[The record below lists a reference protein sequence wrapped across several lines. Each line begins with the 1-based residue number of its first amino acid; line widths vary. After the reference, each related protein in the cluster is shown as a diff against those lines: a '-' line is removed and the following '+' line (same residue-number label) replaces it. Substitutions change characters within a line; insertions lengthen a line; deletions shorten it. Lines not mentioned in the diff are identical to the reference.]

1 MKRIL
6 LFLLCIIAFS
16 YADLVEIYRSQGLEA
31 VKEKLE
37 EQLTKEEYWK
47 NYLKDKNVDYGYYE
61 SKKYILITKK
71 NLKEISLYKIEKDK
85 YNLLLKDNVIVGE
98 NQGDK
103 QEEGDLKTPVGA
115 YEFTSKLTKL
125 DAFYGPLA
133 LVTSYPNSFDKS
145 LNKNGHGIWLH
156 GMPLNEAREEYTKG
170 CIAIDNPKLEKID
183 DMIEH
188 DKSVILISDKNEIK
202 ASKDEISMILS
213 FIYQWRNAWK
223 DSDINEYIKFYSD
236 SFKRYN
242 GMDFESFK
250 EYKQRVFSK
259 DEKKKI
265 EFSNINIIPYPN
277 SLNKKMYKVLMDE
290 DYRTRSYSFVGKK
303 ELYLEVKDNKI
314 QILSEG

>member
-1 MKRIL
+1 
-6 LFLLCIIAFS
+6 
-16 YADLVEIYRSQGLEA
+16 VEIYRSQGLEA

>member
-1 MKRIL
+1 MKKIL
-6 LFLLCIIAFS
+6 LFLLCVIVFS
-16 YADLVEIYRSQGLEA
+16 YADLVEIYRSQGLSA

-61 SKKYILITKK
+61 SKKYLLITKK

-85 YNLLLKDNVIVGE
+85 YDLLLKDNVIVGE

-125 DAFYGPLA
+125 DEFYGPLA

-213 FIYQWRNAWK
+213 FIFQWRNAWK
-223 DSDINEYIKFYSD
+223 DSDIDEYIKFYSD

-242 GMDFESFK
+242 GMDFERFK
-250 EYKQRVFSK
+250 EYKQRVFLK

-265 EFSNINIIPYPN
+265 EFSNINIMPYPN
-277 SLNKKMYKVLMDE
+277 SLNKRMYKVLMDE
-290 DYRTRSYSFVGKK
+290 DYKTSSYSFIGKK

>member
-1 MKRIL
+1 LKKIL
-6 LFLLCIIAFS
+6 LFLLCVIVFS
-16 YADLVEIYRSQGLEA
+16 YADLVEIYRSQGLSA

-61 SKKYILITKK
+61 SKKYLLITKK

-85 YNLLLKDNVIVGE
+85 YDLLLKDNVIVGE

-125 DAFYGPLA
+125 DEFYGPLA

-213 FIYQWRNAWK
+213 FIFQWRNAWK
-223 DSDINEYIKFYSD
+223 DSDIDEYIKFYSD

-242 GMDFESFK
+242 GMDFERFK
-250 EYKQRVFSK
+250 EYKQRVFLK

-265 EFSNINIIPYPN
+265 EFSNINIMPYPN
-277 SLNKKMYKVLMDE
+277 SLNKRMYKVLMDE
-290 DYRTRSYSFVGKK
+290 DYKTSSYSFIGKK

>member
-1 MKRIL
+1 
-6 LFLLCIIAFS
+6 
-16 YADLVEIYRSQGLEA
+16 
-31 VKEKLE
+31 
-37 EQLTKEEYWK
+37 
-47 NYLKDKNVDYGYYE
+47 
-61 SKKYILITKK
+61 
-71 NLKEISLYKIEKDK
+71 
-85 YNLLLKDNVIVGE
+85 
-98 NQGDK
+98 
-103 QEEGDLKTPVGA
+103 
-115 YEFTSKLTKL
+115 
-125 DAFYGPLA
+125 
-133 LVTSYPNSFDKS
+133 
-145 LNKNGHGIWLH
+145 
-156 GMPLNEAREEYTKG
+156 MPLNEAREEYTKG